1 MQEKKIL
8 QKILIAIICGAIFY
22 ILGEPCREFFKISET
37 TEIRVTAPLPFL
49 FTVAFGWTGA
59 LGCALANTIADL
71 KQNFPL
77 SIAIP
82 GFFCQFLYGILPA
95 LAWNWFRR
103 KDHNRF
109 KLDRVYKVVQ
119 FLLLAILTSVLV
131 SSGVNILIKFSG
143 FPNSLEL
150 WRNIF
155 FNQLTTMI
163 VIGIPFMVFCS
174 LRLQYDL
181 RKKEDLKIHYV
192 FSFSLN
198 EKFLLFFLFASIF
211 IGVSAGGANYQILVY
226 KHQVDPLKLWNY
238 VFYASGIAMNI
249 SLWLSLAFLYYMER
263 TVTQPVEQM
272 SEIAKVFGDQTE
284 IDEKITTIVKRCQ
297 KYLYFTS
304 EVGDLARSFKT
315 MSNEL
320 DTYVKNLTIVAAD
333 QQKTHTELSIAT
345 AIQTSALPPIEKSDR
360 LDLYAMMDPALEVG
374 GDFYDFFKVDDDHL
388 ALLIAD
394 VSGKGVPAALF
405 MMVSKI
411 ILRHNLRSG
420 LSPAAALA
428 KTNNELSANNPIE
441 MFVSCLCGILDL
453 NTGVLT
459 FSNAGHERPIL
470 RRKGG
475 EFVMAKIKSGL
486 VLGGMPGM
494 KYSDFEI
501 QLQPGDV
508 MFTYTDGIPE
518 AMNEMN
524 QQFGNEKM
532 LASLNENCNCP
543 VEELCKNIREAVLK
557 HAGNA
562 PQFDDIT
569 MLAFS
574 LKERDRQT
582 KTFEVNKDS
591 LTAVQEFISTW
602 AEEKSVD
609 TKYSN
614 KLAVCTDELVSNVI
628 FYGGATTLEV
638 SCEKRED
645 EILLTFTDN
654 GKAFNPL
661 TQAKEPD
668 ITVSVEEREIGGL
681 GIFMVKKLMDVV
693 TYKRVYE
700 RNVLSMK
707 LTCI

>member
-1 MQEKKIL
+1 MQKKKFL
-8 QKILIAIICGAIFY
+8 QKILIAIVCGAIFY
-22 ILGEPCREFFKISET
+22 ILGDPCREFFKISET

-49 FTVAFGWTGA
+49 FTVAFGWAGA
-59 LGCALANTIADL
+59 LGCALANALADF

-77 SIAIP
+77 TIVIP
-82 GFFCQFLYGILPA
+82 GFFCQFLYGFLPA
-95 LAWNWFRR
+95 LAWNWLRR
-103 KDHNRF
+103 KDRNRF
-109 KLDRVYKVVQ
+109 KLDRVNKVLQ
-119 FLLLAILTSVLV
+119 FLLLVVVTSTFI
-131 SSGVNILIKFSG
+131 SSGVNLLIKLNG
-143 FPNSLEL
+143 FPNSIEL
-150 WRNIF
+150 WLNIF

-181 RKKEDLKIHYV
+181 RKKDGLKTRYV
-192 FSFSLN
+192 SSFSLN

-211 IGVSAGGANYQILVY
+211 IGISAGGANYQILVY

-238 VFYASGIAMNI
+238 VFYASGIALNI
-249 SLWLSLAFLYYMER
+249 SLWLSLTFLYYVER
-263 TVTQPVEQM
+263 TITQPVEKM
-272 SEIAKVFGDQTE
+272 SEIAKVFGEQTE

-304 EVGDLARSFKT
+304 EIGDLARSFKT
-315 MSNEL
+315 MSHEL
-320 DTYVKNLTIVAAD
+320 DSYVKNLTIMAAD

-345 AIQTSALPPIEKSDR
+345 AIQLSSLPPMEKSDR
-360 LDLYAMMDPALEVG
+360 LELYAMMDPALEVG
-374 GDFYDFFKVDDDHL
+374 GDFYDFFKVDDDHM

-405 MMVSKI
+405 MMASKI
-411 ILRHNLRSG
+411 ILRQNLRNG
-420 LSPAAALA
+420 LSPAAALE

-470 RRKGG
+470 RRKDG

-501 QLQPGDV
+501 QLMPGDV

-518 AMNEMN
+518 AMNEKN
-524 QQFGNEKM
+524 QQFGNDKM
-532 LASLNENCNCP
+532 IAYLNKNSNSSVEN
-543 VEELCKNIREAVLK
+543 LCKNVREAIHK
-557 HAGNA
+557 HAGSA

-574 LKERDRQT
+574 LKERDRQ
-582 KTFEVNKDS
+582 KKVFEVNKDC
-591 LTAVQEFISTW
+591 LTAVQEFISIW
-602 AEEKSVD
+602 AEEKSVAMKFS
-609 TKYSN
+609 T
-614 KLAVCTDELVSNVI
+614 KLAICTDELVSNVV

-638 SCEKRED
+638 SCEKRGD
-645 EILLTFTDN
+645 EVLLSFTDN

-661 TQAKEPD
+661 TEAKEPD
-668 ITVSVEEREIGGL
+668 ITASVEEREIGGL
-681 GIFMVKKLMDVV
+681 GIFMVKKMMDVV